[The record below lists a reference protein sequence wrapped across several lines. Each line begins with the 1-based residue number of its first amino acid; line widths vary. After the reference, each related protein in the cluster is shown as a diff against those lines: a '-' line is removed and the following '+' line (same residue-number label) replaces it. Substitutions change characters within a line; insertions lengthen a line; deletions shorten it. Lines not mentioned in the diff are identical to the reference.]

1 MWHILLDSDMKK
13 KDLEATA
20 GLSHYAMNKMSR
32 DENESTEVLGKVCL
46 EYSINRRDFFS
57 MI

>member
-1 MWHILLDSDMKK
+1 MLLDSDMKK